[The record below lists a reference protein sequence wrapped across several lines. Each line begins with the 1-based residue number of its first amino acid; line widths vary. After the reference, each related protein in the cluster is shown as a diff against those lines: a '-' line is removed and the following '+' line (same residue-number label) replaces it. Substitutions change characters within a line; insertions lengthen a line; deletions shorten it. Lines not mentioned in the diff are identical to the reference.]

1 MKIRSVGPLSVGKIS
16 GAIYGGLGF
25 LIGLVFALISL
36 VGAAIAANQQGA
48 VAGLPP
54 IALGIAAIF
63 FAPVFYGA
71 AGFLG
76 GVITAALYNVAAR
89 MMGGIEVELG
99 D

>member
-1 MKIRSVGPLSVGKIS
+1 MKIRSVGPLSVGKII
-16 GAIYGGLGF
+16 GAIYCGLGL

-54 IALGIAAIF
+54 VALL
-63 FAPVFYGA
+63 PVFYGLM
-71 AGFLG
+71 GFLG
-76 GVITAALYNVAAR
+76 GVITAALYNLAAG

-99 D
+99 E